1 MARANR
7 LGVQRAVAGRMV
19 GKRFVKSKN
28 PRRNIAEGFHDSKGV
43 FHPIRS
49 SVDYDPSRGGDVRK
63 GGKKKKAR
71 KAKAKAKPRRKAKAK
86 RPAAKKRKG
95 GRKGKR

>member
-7 LGVQRAVAGRMV
+7 LAVQRAVAGRMV

-63 GGKKKKAR
+63 GGKKKAKKTKAR
-71 KAKAKAKPRRKAKAK
+71 KAPKRKAKAK

-95 GRKGKR
+95 GKKGKR